1 MVGHIPSGVYEYSVS
16 DHSLARVSQ
25 ELISATD
32 IVIAA
37 SADLRKIVSKYGT
50 FGLRIAI
57 MDAGCA
63 LSAVRRVCRE
73 VGRTFSMWSADLD
86 AGSISEMLHLSS
98 AREPIIGVSVLGKG
112 QRG

>member
-1 MVGHIPSGVYEYSVS
+1 M
-16 DHSLARVSQ
+16 
-25 ELISATD
+25 
-32 IVIAA
+32 IAA